1 MCVWVFRVRY
11 MSVSEVCMCM
21 GCVVCESGCVN
32 GVYGYWCVV
41 CVSGVYGCVWCVCV
55 GMYGLSGVWL

>member
-1 MCVWVFRVRY
+1 VCVLYGCVWVFRVRY

-41 CVSGVYGCVWCVCV
+41 YECSVCMGVVYG
-55 GMYGLSGVWL
+55 